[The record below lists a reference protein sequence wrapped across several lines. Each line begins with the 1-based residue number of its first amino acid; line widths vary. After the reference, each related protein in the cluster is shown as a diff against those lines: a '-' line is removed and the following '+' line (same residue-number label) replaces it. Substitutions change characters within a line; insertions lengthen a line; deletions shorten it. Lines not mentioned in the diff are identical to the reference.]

1 MTEREA
7 LYAAVCAQPDEDTP
21 RLALADWLDEHG
33 SKGDVPRARFIRVQI
48 GMTQHEEQSPSWRKL
63 YAEERKLLTTLTRAR
78 ALVGA
83 HLEKRV
89 VGGVWY
95 ERGFLADIRVY
106 AKRFLAEA
114 ERFFADDPIQTVR
127 FAKLTAK
134 QGSVPPAVLFRT
146 PHLAHVRRLDVSN
159 AGLGTDGLCALA
171 DAPHAGGVRELV
183 LQENPVTAEG
193 LSRLV
198 SAPNWGALARLDFN
212 RLAPRG
218 DDILKALAE
227 CPGFRRVRALDLFM
241 TCVSEAGAR
250 ALAESP
256 HAAGLEVLRLGG
268 PNFTYSENKLPLPD
282 DVATARALAA
292 SPHLKALRELDLSH
306 RAIGPEGLR
315 ALVESPHLTNLRRL
329 NLRNCAL
336 PAKASVAL
344 VTGAPNLRGL
354 YQLVLGIVGEAH
366 WNWEHYTPL
375 REALAAALPEAA
387 VRFE

>member
-33 SKGDVPRARFIRVQI
+33 SKADAPRARFIRVQI
-48 GMTQHEEQSPSWRKL
+48 SMTQHEEQSPAWRKL
-63 YAEERKLLTTLTRAR
+63 YAEERKLLTTLTRSR
-78 ALVGA
+78 ALIGA
-83 HLEKRV
+83 HLDKRV

-95 ERGFLADIRVY
+95 ERGFLADVRVY

-114 ERFFADDPIQTVR
+114 DRFFADDPIQTVR

-146 PHLAHVRRLDVSN
+146 PHMAKVRKLDVSN

-171 DAPHAGGVRELV
+171 DAPHAGGVRELI

-193 LSRLV
+193 LSRLMD
-198 SAPNWGALARLDFN
+198 APNWGALRALDFN

-218 DDILKALAE
+218 DDIIAGLVAR
-227 CPGFRRVRALDLFM
+227 PGFRKVRALDLFM
-241 TCVSEAGAR
+241 TCVTQVGAR

-268 PNFTYSENKLPLPD
+268 PNFTYADNGVPLPD
-282 DVATARALAA
+282 DLATARSLAG
-292 SPHLKALRELDLSH
+292 SPHLKGLKELDLSH
-306 RAIGPEGLR
+306 RDIGIAGLR
-315 ALVESPHLTNLRRL
+315 ALVDSPHLTNLRRL
-329 NLRNCAL
+329 RLRNCGL
-336 PAKASVAL
+336 PATEAL
-344 VTGAPNLRGL
+344 KLVKSAPNLKGL
-354 YQLVLGIVGEAH
+354 FLLELGVFAPTRI
-366 WNWEHYTPL
+366 TPDVL
-375 REALAAALPEAA
+375 REALPEAA
-387 VRFE
+387 LRFE

>member
-33 SKGDVPRARFIRVQI
+33 SKADVPRARFIRVQI
-48 GMTQHEEQSPSWRKL
+48 GMTQHEEQSPAWRKL
-63 YAEERKLLTTLTRAR
+63 YAEERKLLTTLTRSR
-78 ALVGA
+78 ALIGT
-83 HLEKRV
+83 HLDKRV

-95 ERGFLADIRVY
+95 ERGFLADVRVY

-127 FAKLTAK
+127 IAKLTAK

-146 PHLAHVRRLDVSN
+146 PHLARVRKLDVSN

-183 LQENPVTAEG
+183 LQENPVTVEG
-193 LSRLV
+193 LSRLMD
-198 SAPNWGALARLDFN
+198 APNWAALRALDFN

-218 DDILKALAE
+218 DDIIAALAASA
-227 CPGFRRVRALDLFM
+227 GLRKVRALDLFM
-241 TCVSEAGAR
+241 TCVSQIGAR

-256 HAAGLEVLRLGG
+256 HAAGLEVLRIGG
-268 PNFTYSENKLPLPD
+268 PDFTFAENGLPLPD
-282 DVATARALAA
+282 DHAIAEAVAG
-292 SPHLKALRELDLSH
+292 SPRVRNLKELDLSH
-306 RAIGPEGLR
+306 RRIGIAGLR
-315 ALVESPHLTNLRRL
+315 ALVESPHLKNLRRL
-329 NLRNCAL
+329 RLRNCAL
-336 PAKASVAL
+336 PAGEALAL
-344 VTGAPNLRGL
+344 VKGAKHLRGL
-354 YQLVLGIVGEAH
+354 YVLELGVFAAGRVTIDDD
-366 WNWEHYTPL
+366 L
-375 REALAAALPEAA
+375 RAALPEAA